1 MIAHGVSALRSLA
14 RPTLAMGYGLYV
26 ISLVTGLS
34 CHHRLANIRCVASPV
49 GPDTS
54 PQNLTPASGR
64 QAYTISPSAPVPPKH
79 SPDLVP
85 VKASFVEDSFKRR
98 SSARRIIAHGVESAL
113 AIPCAPDAV
122 ASIASH
128 RAFVTCATPLVG

>member
-1 MIAHGVSALRSLA
+1 
-14 RPTLAMGYGLYV
+14 MGYGLYV

-49 GPDTS
+49 GPDAS
-54 PQNLTPASGR
+54 PQDLTPASGR
-64 QAYTISPSAPVPPKH
+64 QDHTISPSAPASPKL
-79 SPDLVP
+79 SPDLAPIRP
-85 VKASFVEDSFKRR
+85 VSSRRLAAPFVRAPADR
-98 SSARRIIAHGVESAL
+98 SQGKTRP
-113 AIPCAPDAV
+113 AIPRAPDAV